1 MKSIIHVSPNY
12 VSGMLRV
19 NSKWDFAKVVL
30 KEYMAKGVP
39 ISIDSLTPE
48 LKQIIIY
55 NNGYLE
61 HKYTILYDT

>member
-1 MKSIIHVSPNY
+1 
-12 VSGMLRV
+12 MLRV
-19 NSKWDFAKVVL
+19 NSKWDFAKMVL

-48 LKQIIIY
+48 LRQIIIY

-61 HKYTILYDT
+61 HKYTIYYDS

>member
-1 MKSIIHVSPNY
+1 MKIIYVSPNY
-12 VSGMLRV
+12 VSGMLRI
-19 NSKWDFAKVVL
+19 NSKCDLAKIML

-39 ISIDSLTPE
+39 ISIDFLTPE

-61 HKYTILYDT
+61 HKYTIQYNS

>member
-1 MKSIIHVSPNY
+1 MKIIYVSPNY

-19 NSKWDFAKVVL
+19 SSKWDLAKTVL

-61 HKYTILYDT
+61 HKYTIFYDS

>member
-1 MKSIIHVSPNY
+1 
-12 VSGMLRV
+12 MLRV